1 MTDERNETSN
11 GIVRDVR
18 SDSET
23 VMPEASGGGG
33 RGPFDLNT
41 QQKRLLLV
49 ILVVHLILARFTL
62 RDLRRRPASAVRG
75 PKRLW
80 RGLGDVEHDG
90 VDRLLGR
97 WAPKRGH
104 RPDRLIR
111 RPLSRCEVSARPS
124 PGSTGTKGA
133 TP

>member
-80 RGLGDVEHDG
+80 RVWATLNTTGSIAYWVVGRRRGDID
-90 VDRLLGR
+90 
-97 WAPKRGH
+97 P
-104 RPDRLIR
+104 
-111 RPLSRCEVSARPS
+111 
-124 PGSTGTKGA
+124 TG
-133 TP
+133 